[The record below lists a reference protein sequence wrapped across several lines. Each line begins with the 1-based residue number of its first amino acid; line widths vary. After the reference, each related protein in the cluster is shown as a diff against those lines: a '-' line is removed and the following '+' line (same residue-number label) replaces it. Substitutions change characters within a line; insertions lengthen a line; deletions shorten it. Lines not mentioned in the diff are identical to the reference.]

1 MAFLVSIES
10 NYPSKGELL
19 PSMADTDA
27 DKDLTKSE
35 PGIVKHCALPWAEM
49 ALTGLHS

>member
-35 PGIVKHCALPWAEM
+35 PGIVNALPWAEM